1 MDFGERPENSREG
14 SGLEEAA
21 PDHSKEEASLRDD
34 WRAVVNHQ
42 PVGWMWPTDI

>member
-1 MDFGERPENSREG
+1 MGFEERPENAGDG

-21 PDHSKEEASLRDD
+21 PEHSKEEASLRDER
-34 WRAVVNHQ
+34 RAVVNHQ